1 MNIRRCRKMRKLT
14 YIVLLLSDISVSM
27 AGYSAEQS
35 EDCPLHL
42 KDGSHLF
49 IHDDG
54 TMRMVDENGKPM
66 EMKEGV
72 EMELEDGTLI
82 MMKDKKIWR
91 HKHKK
96 MQH

>member
-1 MNIRRCRKMRKLT
+1 MRKLT
-14 YIVLLLSDISVSM
+14 YIVLLLAAISVSM

-35 EDCPLHL
+35 EDSPLHL

-49 IHDDG
+49 INDDG
-54 TMRMVDENGKPM
+54 TMRMVDENDKPM

-91 HKHKK
+91 HEHKK